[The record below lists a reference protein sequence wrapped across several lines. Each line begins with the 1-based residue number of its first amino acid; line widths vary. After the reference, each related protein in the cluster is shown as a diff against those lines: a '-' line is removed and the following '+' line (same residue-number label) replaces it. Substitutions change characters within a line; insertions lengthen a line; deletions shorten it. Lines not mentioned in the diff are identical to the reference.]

1 MAPTGTPKPVVDK
14 LNAEIGKILKRPD
27 VEQMWTKQG
36 AVPMIMSPGEFEKYL
51 RDDIE
56 KWAKVVRASGA
67 KVQ

>member
-1 MAPTGTPKPVVDK
+1 V
-14 LNAEIGKILKRPD
+14 KRPD